1 MAEPLEFQMD
11 VQIKKLAQSLA
22 QAEAR
27 VNKTATRLDADFR
40 RTNARVSTGVAQSAA
55 GFARL
60 GQVTGAQR
68 FVLQNTANQLGDIA
82 VQLESGAAAS
92 RVFGQ
97 QLPQILGGFG
107 ALGGSL
113 GLVAPLLGTVAA
125 LGIPLAAMFLATGKG
140 AEEAA
145 SKIKTFE
152 DRLDALSKAVGDY
165 AAAVKEANIPTDELR
180 EKFGTATEAATAFL
194 AALEKINQIK
204 AGESLNETV
213 DKLLVNF
220 KGMESLS
227 FAQLTQG
234 LAGVDTEI
242 ETISQKVADLRSA
255 GLSDEELFVSA
266 GALREQLAALE
277 QLRQGIIDT
286 SAAYKI
292 TEEQV
297 GQLFSLTQR
306 LDAATGPKEIA
317 EAARQLTDFLARA
330 TGGYENMTAA
340 ARVLYERTR
349 AIGEEAAR
357 TQGAFDSAGRSLN
370 DFLAG
375 LNAAVTATGNLVAV
389 SNGLAAP
396 IANAAIA
403 AWDLAAA
410 YASVLA
416 GQSSVE
422 SRNSGGRAASNDG
435 QSESGAMGGNIN
447 RIGATNIIQ
456 PRRGG
461 GGGGGGVNPLI
472 ADLEALRQSLMSQEE
487 LEAVHFQTLQD
498 QLVAALEQKLL
509 TQQEYNAL
517 MEEAQRQHQQKMG
530 DLERAQQGERLS
542 AYAGALGDLSSLMET
557 NNKKLFAIGKAAA
570 IAEATVSGYQAA
582 VEAWQK
588 GMEIGGPAV
597 AAAFTAASI
606 AKTGALISR
615 LASSSIGGAGGNS
628 DTGGGTV
635 APTQAGT
642 YLNFTFTGGYS
653 TPEQMGRFMVSSLNS
668 AIENGAVIRGAR
680 LV

>member
-11 VQIKKLAQSLA
+11 VQIKKLTQSLA

-82 VQLESGAAAS
+82 VQLETGASAS

-107 ALGGSL
+107 ALGGTL

-125 LGIPLAAMFLATGKG
+125 LGIPLAAMFLKTGKD

-145 SKIKTFE
+145 PKIKTFQE
-152 DRLDALSKAVGDY
+152 RLSDATAALGRAEDALRL
-165 AAAVKEANIPTDELR
+165 AAAGAAVDVAARYHTLNAEIQKLVGSLAELEVFGARQQGDELISGILPGLTASKEQLQLATVEYDKQLAR
-180 EKFGTATEAATAFL
+180 LGEIFGLQQGVATMDQSRFD
-194 AALEKINQIK
+194 ALERERIAI
-204 AGESLNETV
+204 E
-213 DKLLVNF
+213 
-220 KGMESLS
+220 
-227 FAQLTQG
+227 AQLRASEG
-234 LAGVDTEI
+234 LRDE
-242 ETISQKVADLRSA
+242 
-255 GLSDEELFVSA
+255 LSKIGD
-266 GALREQLAALE
+266 ALNLL
-277 QLRQGIIDT
+277 
-286 SAAYKI
+286 
-292 TEEQV
+292 
-297 GQLFSLTQR
+297 
-306 LDAATGPKEIA
+306 P
-317 EAARQLTDFLARA
+317 
-330 TGGYENMTAA
+330 
-340 ARVLYERTR
+340 
-349 AIGEEAAR
+349 EEAAR
-357 TQGAFDSAGRSLN
+357 FAGHIIDAQEAMKRGDFEAAADALRAAQDYARSLGFTIEDEIVRNLIQAEDFTRQTAARMGDVQIAADGVVSSTAGIVANISSAANQAARLAGNLAESAKNINFDASDLAPATSPRPRPAPALIGEGGAVASAG
-370 DFLAG
+370 
-375 LNAAVTATGNLVAV
+375 
-389 SNGLAAP
+389 
-396 IANAAIA
+396 
-403 AWDLAAA
+403 
-410 YASVLA
+410 
-416 GQSSVE
+416 
-422 SRNSGGRAASNDG
+422 GGR
-435 QSESGAMGGNIN
+435 
-447 RIGATNIIQ
+447 
-456 PRRGG
+456 G
-461 GGGGGGVNPLI
+461 GGGGGGVNPLV
-472 ADLEALRQSLMSQEE
+472 AQLETIRRSLMTQEQVE
-487 LEAVHFQTLQD
+487 LESFGKQQEQLQ
-498 QLVAALEQKLL
+498 AALEQKLL

-517 MEEAQRQHQQKMG
+517 MEDAQRQHQQKMSN
-530 DLERAQQGERLS
+530 LERTQQNQRLS

-588 GMEIGGPAV
+588 GMEIGGPPV
-597 AAAFTAASI
+597 AAAFAAASI
-606 AKTGALISR
+606 AKTGALISK

-653 TPEQMGRFMVSSLNS
+653 TPEQMGRFMVASLNS

-680 LV
+680 IV